1 MLSGAPTSLPVMTR
15 RLLAFLFALSLFG
28 ATACSSTG
36 GTPESSATGSA
47 FGGAF
52 ADAEAYP
59 VFASTEVVIGENRFL
74 VGLLDSNDAPIG
86 SADIDMHIA
95 FYDLDESETESVF
108 DADMR
113 FIETI
118 PGERGLYVT
127 KATFDSAG
135 RWGAEVTVTGDGLDE
150 TVKAA
155 FDVAEEGTT
164 PAIGAPA
171 PRSESLTADDVEKL
185 SEISTD
191 PHPDPAF
198 YALSIKDAIAAKK
211 PFVVVFSTPKFCT
224 SQVCGPTLNIV
235 KKASREFRRV
245 NFIHVE
251 VYENLDDPA
260 NLKPVRSV
268 REWGLPSEPWVFVVD
283 GKGLVAA
290 KYEGTV
296 TATELKE
303 ALGAL

>member
-1 MLSGAPTSLPVMTR
+1 MPTVTR
-15 RLLAFLFALSLFG
+15 RMLACLFALSLL
-28 ATACSSTG
+28 ATTACG
-36 GTPESSATGSA
+36 EDEDRQPDASATGSE

-52 ADAEAYP
+52 ADAEVYP
-59 VFASTEVVIGENRFL
+59 VFASSEVVVGENRFL

-86 SADIDMHIA
+86 SADLAVHIA
-95 FYDLDESETESVF
+95 FYALDESETEPVF
-108 DADMR
+108 DTDMR

-127 KATFDSAG
+127 QATFDSAG

-150 TVKAA
+150 SVKAA
-155 FDVAEEGTT
+155 FDVARSGTT
-164 PAIGAPA
+164 PEIGSRAPA
-171 PRSESLTADDVEKL
+171 SDTPTAEDVRKL
-185 SEISTD
+185 AEISTD
-191 PHPDPAF
+191 PHPDPDF
-198 YALSIKDAIAAKK
+198 YELSIADAIAAKE

-235 KKASREFRRV
+235 KQASKDFPRT

-251 VYENLDDPA
+251 VYTNLDDPA
-260 NLKPVRSV
+260 NLKPVRAV

-283 GKGLVAA
+283 ARGRLAA

-296 TATELKE
+296 TATELDE
-303 ALGAL
+303 ALSAL